1 MVFQQVIGRQSIHLA
16 KDQFAEIQL
25 VSKHIQL
32 IEMLVPQL
40 SPISV
45 GLIDL
50 VTLQHRITAT
60 SHRVT
65 LVLQGSVQH
74 EAFYHFSV
82 NFLKIKPKKDQSIGF
97 WCVNDEQPDG
107 LCADFAVRF
116 CCPKEWRSFNGHFNF
131 TG

>member
-1 MVFQQVIGRQSIHLA
+1 MVFQQVIGRQSIHLE
-16 KDQFAEIQL
+16 KDQFAETQL

-32 IEMLVPQL
+32 IEMLVQQL

-60 SHRVT
+60 SDRVT
-65 LVLQGSVQH
+65 QVSVQH

-116 CCPKEWRSFNGHFNF
+116 CCPKEWRSINSHFNF
-131 TG
+131 PW